1 MKNYLILCLITI
13 IGLIG
18 CTKDSEYVDTVQ
30 SIPQTRAV
38 PTIGFDWENADWMPT
53 PPTQTKIPS
62 PWVGQGSIVSTYGLD
77 IVNDRK
83 AIDGWELLYSTFDP
97 NATGQ
102 LVNPYF
108 ILYNKYRGI
117 MRIFIYTTTQFVAQ
131 SSNIQDAI
139 SIVSNHPTT
148 LLRFLESDLIDATAP
163 VSQIYQQMQPVPSD
177 GSLPLAA
184 NKWYMMQYEFAY
196 DPNIASIPYDQ
207 IQLNWRLNYYNIQN
221 VSIGGNVAGELKGII
236 GSTQPNFFSKL
247 KEPITVAGSGA
258 LAIIGQNVILN
269 HAINPETGENS
280 MGISKYTFKAVYDGI
295 SSAVTSSIKD
305 LPNAIGSFLTG
316 IFGGGS
322 TSTPIS
328 LRLNAS
334 ISMTGSSTGAGSF
347 PSSPTSMW
355 MPGTNISSSAVGLIP
370 LYNQPLGVINFIG
383 NPKITFQ
390 EKVYVRKEYDWE
402 GHDYLRTDS
411 YLYPPKSFDFSQ
423 YLLINPAVSAI
434 ADIEVVKQDLVT
446 VQKVNPDDTDG
457 GASINRDYYF
467 YTSDGSDPGF
477 YMDCY
482 VRLCVKVT
490 PKNGGAESMIVKTF
504 KLDWDYESEIVSFE
518 Q

>member
-1 MKNYLILCLITI
+1 MRNYLIVCIFTI
-13 IGLIG
+13 IGFIG
-18 CTKDSEYVDTVQ
+18 CTKDIGDVDVGQT
-30 SIPQTRAV
+30 IPQTRAV
-38 PTIGFDWENADWMPT
+38 PTIWFDWENADWMPT
-53 PPTQTKIPS
+53 PPNQAKIPS

-77 IVNDRK
+77 VVNDRK

-102 LVNPYF
+102 LINPYF

-139 SIVSNHPTT
+139 SIVSNRPTT
-148 LLRFLESDLIDATAP
+148 MFRFLGTDLIDASAP
-163 VSQIYQQMQPVPSD
+163 VSQIYEQMQPVSSD

-184 NKWYMMQYEFAY
+184 NKWHMMQYELAY
-196 DPNIASIPYDQ
+196 DPDISSIPYDQ
-207 IQLNWRLNYYNIQN
+207 IQLNWRLNYYNIKD
-221 VSIGGNVAGELKGII
+221 VSIGGNIAGELRGVI
-236 GSTQPNFFSKL
+236 GSTQSNFFAGL
-247 KEPITVAGSGA
+247 KNPIKVAGSGT
-258 LAIIGQNVILN
+258 LAIIGQDIILN
-269 HAINPETGENS
+269 HAINPETGEND
-280 MGISKYTFKAVYDGI
+280 MGINIYEFKSIYKGI
-295 SSAVTSSIKD
+295 SSAVTASVKD
-305 LPNAIGSFLTG
+305 LPNAIGSFLSG

-334 ISMTGSSTGAGSF
+334 ISMTGNSIGAGSF

-355 MPGTNISSSAVGLIP
+355 MPGTNIPSSAIGLIP
-370 LYNQPLGVINFIG
+370 LYNQPLGVINFTG
-383 NPKITFQ
+383 KPKITFQ
-390 EKVYVRKEYDWE
+390 EKIYVHREYDWE

-411 YLYPPKSFDFSQ
+411 DLYLPTSIDFSQ

-434 ADIEVVKQDLVT
+434 ANVEIVQQDLISI
-446 VQKVNPDDTDG
+446 QKVNPEDIDG
-457 GASINRDYYF
+457 TVNINRDYYF
-467 YTSDGSDPGF
+467 YTSDGSNHDF
-477 YMDCY
+477 NLDCY
-482 VRLCVKVT
+482 VRFCVKVT

-504 KLDWDYESEIVSFE
+504 KLDWDCETEIMSFE